1 MTTGG
6 ASPLPSPPASDVGPA
21 EVNEAAVRAAFRDA
35 MRCFAT
41 TVNII
46 SVQSGAERHGTTATA
61 VTSVSLDPPS
71 LLVCIN
77 QNSRLHGFLRN
88 EPRFCVNVL
97 HVGNLGISRVFS
109 SAVSSAERFAHGDW
123 RSDRQGIPYL
133 ADAQANLFCAK
144 DLAVPYGSHTIF
156 IGRVFD
162 ARIRDDICPLLY
174 GNGAYTEC
182 TGLDLVVSTG
192 GASPES

>member
-1 MTTGG
+1 MTT
-6 ASPLPSPPASDVGPA
+6 ASHISSPPAHDVGA
-21 EVNEAAVRAAFRDA
+21 ADVNDAAVRTAFRNA

-41 TVNII
+41 PVNIV
-46 SVQSGAERHGTTATA
+46 SVQSGSERHGTTATA

-77 QNSRLHGFLRN
+77 QGSRLHAFMRN

-97 HVGNLGISRVFS
+97 HVSNLGISRAFSRAMS
-109 SAVSSAERFAHGDW
+109 SADRFAHGDW
-123 RSDRQGIPYL
+123 RSDRHGIPYL
-133 ADAQANLFCAK
+133 ADAQANLFCQK
-144 DLAVPYGSHTIF
+144 EVEVPYGSHTVF

-162 ARIRDDICPLLY
+162 AWVRDEICPLLY

-182 TGLDLVVSTG
+182 AGLDLVVSTG
-192 GASPES
+192 TSPES